1 MQQKSTKQLLLPY
14 TLIALVLVAWFGN
27 FLYALGSPLGGLKQ
41 YSPALVAGAMIAYV
55 LIHGAARYGPALIQE
70 FILVVFAIS
79 WTFETVSIVTGIPFG
94 NYHYTDQM
102 APFLGHVP
110 VFVLPAYGI
119 MGYASWSLATL
130 ILGQGEVRLDAV
142 GLRWV
147 PVLAACLMVIWDLSM
162 DPLRATVEGRW
173 IWTDGGVHFGV
184 PKLNYLGWFV
194 VTWLMFRVFAL
205 RLQTARLPASLSA
218 PFSVRTSVQSALIW
232 WTVPTLYLAFAVE
245 YLVNP
250 LVGHGVLATLVLDG
264 AVVSVQDV
272 YVGVAWLCAL
282 TMVPLALLG
291 MLCIWRPSLIRS
303 RLGKGYLVA
312 AISGRMKRSSRRNSL
327 T

>member
-1 MQQKSTKQLLLPY
+1 MRQGSHKTLLATYL
-14 TLIALVLVAWFGN
+14 LIGFVLIAWFGN
-27 FLYALGSPLGGLKQ
+27 FLYALGEPTGVLKT

-55 LIHGAARYGPALIQE
+55 WLHGVARYGRALMLQ
-70 FILVVFAIS
+70 FILVVFAIG

-94 NYHYTDQM
+94 NYHYTDLM

-130 ILGQGEVRLDAV
+130 ILGQRAVRLDAV

-147 PVLAACLMVIWDLSM
+147 PVLAACLMVFWDLSM

-173 IWTDGGVHFGV
+173 IWADGGAHFGV

-205 RLQTARLPASLSA
+205 RLQIARLP
-218 PFSVRTSVQSALIW
+218 VRMTAHRGLIW
-232 WTVPTLYLAFAVE
+232 WTVPALYLAFAVE
-245 YLVNP
+245 YLLNP
-250 LVGHGVLATLVLDG
+250 LLDHGAATTLVLDG
-264 AVVSVQDV
+264 MLVSVQDV
-272 YVGVAWLCAL
+272 YVGVAGLCAV
-282 TMVPLALLG
+282 TMVPMALLG
-291 MLCIWRPSLIRS
+291 MLCVMRPNLIRD
-303 RLGKGYLVA
+303 RLEKLRSMVA
-312 AISGRMKRSSRRNSL
+312 GSERLRR
-327 T
+327 